1 MVNGPLAESQLPKV
15 DYMEFLPAQEDLIH
29 IGVSILCGSLI
40 GFEREY
46 RNKSA
51 GFRTIVLICLGSTI
65 FTIVSKYGVGSDDR
79 IAANIITGIGFIGA
93 GVIFKDK
100 FSVMGLTTAAVIWTA
115 AGIGMAAG
123 IGYYGLAIGLSIA
136 TIIILSLFSRVE
148 LLFEAWHLTRTLYI
162 GFQDT
167 DLTRLDEI
175 TALLDDHRIQYK
187 RKSISKQNHKL
198 SVVLELSSNR
208 KRLRAFNNAM
218 VALASVEEFYYNS

>member
-1 MVNGPLAESQLPKV
+1 
-15 DYMEFLPAQEDLIH
+15 MEFLPTEEDLWH

-123 IGYYGLAIGLSIA
+123 IGYYGLAIGLSIL
-136 TIIILSLFSRVE
+136 TIIVLSVFNKVE
-148 LLFEAWHLTRTLYI
+148 LVLAVLHVTRTVYI
-162 GFQDT
+162 GFNDT
-167 DLTRLDEI
+167 DLKHLEEI
-175 TALLDDHRIQYK
+175 RALLENHRIKYK
-187 RKSISKQNHKL
+187 RKSISKRKHKL
-198 SVVLELSSNR
+198 SVVFELSSNR
-208 KRLRAFNNAM
+208 NHLREFND
-218 VALASVEEFYYNS
+218 ALVELEFVEEFYYNT

>member
-1 MVNGPLAESQLPKV
+1 MEILPV
-15 DYMEFLPAQEDLIH
+15 QEDLLR
-29 IGVSILCGSLI
+29 IGISITCGSII

-123 IGYYGLAIGLSIA
+123 IGYYGLALTLTLVTVIVLAVFHKVEKALEGLY
-136 TIIILSLFSRVE
+136 
-148 LLFEAWHLTRTLYI
+148 LTRTIYI
-162 GFQDT
+162 GFHDT
-167 DLTRLDEI
+167 DLGHLDEMGEI
-175 TALLDDHRIQYK
+175 MDNYRIRYK
-187 RKSISKQNHKL
+187 RKSISKKDHKL
-198 SVVLELSSNR
+198 SIVLEVSSNR
-208 KRLRAFNNAM
+208 KNLRQFNDEM
-218 VALASVEEFYYNS
+218 VKLTFVEEFYYNS